1 MNKVVYWR
9 TGPRAWS
16 RWAIVAICLYTAVV
30 SWLDVAAVDRGVEDT
45 TPLDWGLLAIEVVAL
60 CWSIAQAR
68 SYPAGSDHRIA
79 WTLCVAL
86 FAMIALS
93 ELGDWR
99 WVRPRDQDFISKLA
113 LAPAVAL
120 GLWFVLDLYPRNVPL
135 RIWLAAGMILET
147 ASSVSHFTS
156 APHAPDFSLAREIRT
171 TGEEIVELV
180 AFQCF
185 LVALFIARFADGRR
199 QPSAAA
205 TPELRKEIRVR

>member
-30 SWLDVAAVDRGVEDT
+30 SGLDVAAVDRGVEDT

-68 SYPAGSDHRIA
+68 SYPVGSDHRIA

-120 GLWFVLDLYPRNVPL
+120 GLWFVLDLYPRN
-135 RIWLAAGMILET
+135 
-147 ASSVSHFTS
+147 
-156 APHAPDFSLAREIRT
+156 
-171 TGEEIVELV
+171 
-180 AFQCF
+180 
-185 LVALFIARFADGRR
+185 
-199 QPSAAA
+199 
-205 TPELRKEIRVR
+205 